1 MKTSIKSNAIRVAVV
16 LLLAVMAISQMAQ
29 AQTPVLQLKS
39 ANFNPNTGLWT
50 ATVGANGQATGTFP
64 TLANNVSPNGSPAV
78 VFNGANPLQLATAIA
93 ASGGYT
99 AIAYIKPSTISGTLA
114 LFGGAAGAFEYRIS
128 SGKQDALRQQQAD
141 LGAGTTVLSTSAF
154 SLVTVTVT
162 NSGAGAYRLN
172 GAADGA
178 NAATTFTAAIN
189 AIGARAA
196 GGGEN
201 FNGSVCEIDI
211 FDHVLT
217 PAEITSVETAL
228 TVEYVTALA
237 PSAPAV
243 LTDTFANPSV
253 ATVGGNDTL
262 SAAFMGTLPISY
274 QWEASPNANGSGAT
288 PITGATN
295 LTLVLTNLQLADSS
309 KYYSLRATNTV
320 APYATNSTWLQLNV
334 QALTPM
340 VQLIATNYDGSSV
353 WTDSSGNG
361 NNATY
366 SGGTAP
372 TLASFVTPNGG
383 SAVNIPTGGGRFALS
398 SSLAVSTVTGSG
410 YTVFAYFQPTATNG
424 SSRFGLT
431 GGTTGTLEYNY
442 YQGHQNYLR
451 EFIGG
456 GGAGT
461 AFIPTNNF
469 VLSDVAVDAN
479 AGTFRLN
486 GASDGTVAGSTF
498 TGPITRIGN
507 NQGTGDGFIGNIAE
521 IDIYSGALTFAQIT
535 NIEAHLTAKYVTA
548 NNIVIG
554 AATVSPTNV
563 TYAGNIVTLDASVI
577 GGTGTT
583 TYRWQTDNA
592 SGGASYSNIGGAT
605 TTNYALNTTG
615 LLGTYEY
622 RLIGT
627 PFGGSSVT
635 SAPVTLTVN
644 AASAPVVEVD
654 TTINPNPATVGG
666 NASLSAVFVGNLPI
680 SYQWQVSAN
689 ASGIPATSITGATNA
704 THTLSNLEL
713 SDSGKY
719 YSLRASNSIAPNV
732 VNSTWAQ
739 LTVQP
744 LAAMVQL
751 ISTNYDPNVGVW
763 TDSSGNG
770 NNATYSGATT
780 PTLTSLAT
788 PNGSTA
794 VNISS
799 GSGSFLLASSLDP
812 SSGYT
817 VFAFIKPSVVSGEG
831 RHALTA
837 GSSPTALEYD
847 IYNGSQDYLT
857 EYTADIGHGITTNL
871 STTNFSSINLAVN
884 SSGAAF
890 RLNGASDGNVSGAA
904 FGSPITR
911 IGNNEGSGDG
921 YVGEIAEIDIY
932 SGALSSIQVSN
943 IEAQL
948 TAKYVTVSGIVIGAA
963 TVSPTNNTFAGN
975 TVTLAAPVIGAT
987 GTTTFQWQTD
997 NGSGGASF
1005 SNIGGATTPNHVLN
1019 TTGLNGAYLYQLI
1032 GTPFGGSS
1040 VTSAPVSLTV
1050 NPASAPVV
1058 AVDTA
1063 ATPNPATDGGNATL
1077 TASFVG
1083 NLPISYQWQVSANA
1097 SGIPETSIAGA
1108 TNSTLMLTN
1117 LHLSDSGK
1125 YYSLRASNSIAP
1137 NVVNSTWLQLTV
1149 QPLAATVQLT
1159 ATNYDPVSGVWTN
1172 SADIN
1177 NNATYS
1183 GGTTPTVDSSVTPN
1197 GSSAVNI
1204 TAGGGSFAF
1213 ASSLDPSS
1221 GYTVFAYV
1229 KPSSTS
1235 GRHAITGGS
1244 SPGALEYDIYNGN
1257 QDYLTEYTADIGH
1270 GNATIPT
1277 TGFSL
1282 INLAVNSTGAA
1293 FRFNGAADGSVAGTT
1308 FSSAITRIGN
1318 NEGGGDGYVGEIAE
1332 VDIYS
1337 GVLSPSQISS
1347 IEAQLVAKYG
1357 VVGVAT
1363 NPTNITS
1370 SVSGNVLTLSWPADH
1385 IGWRLQTQTN
1395 SLSAGLGSGWTDV
1408 PGSTSVDSVSVTIN
1422 PANGTVFYRMVY
1434 P

>member
-1 MKTSIKSNAIRVAVV
+1 MKKTIHSNAVRVAIL
-16 LLLAVMAISQMAQ
+16 LLLAVVVIGQMAQ

-50 ATVGANGQATGTFP
+50 AMVGANAQATGTFP

-78 VFNGANPLQLATAIA
+78 VFNGANQLTLATAIP

-99 AIAYIKPSTISGTLA
+99 AIAYIKTSTTSGTLA

-162 NSGAGAYRLN
+162 NFGAGAYRLN

-189 AIGARAA
+189 AFGARAA

-211 FDHVLT
+211 YDHVLT
-217 PAEITSVETAL
+217 PTEITNVETAL
-228 TVEYVTALA
+228 TAAYVTALP

-243 LTDTFANPSV
+243 LTDTFANPSM
-253 ATVGGNDTL
+253 ATVGGNNTL

-274 QWEASPNANGSGAT
+274 QWQVSPNADGSGAT
-288 PITGATN
+288 SITAATN
-295 LTLVLTNLQLADSS
+295 ITLVLTNLHLTDSG

-372 TLASFVTPNGG
+372 ALVPFVTPNGG
-383 SAVNIPTGGGRFALS
+383 SAVNIPTGGGRFTLA
-398 SSLAVSTVTGSG
+398 SSLAVSTATGGG

-424 SSRFGLT
+424 TSRFGLT

-451 EFIGG
+451 EFVGG

-498 TGPITRIGN
+498 SGPITRIGN

-521 IDIYSGALTFAQIT
+521 IDIYSGALTFTQIT
-535 NIEAHLTAKYVTA
+535 NIEAQLTAKYVTA

-563 TYAGNIVTLDASVI
+563 TYAGNSVTLAASVI

-592 SGGASYSNIGGAT
+592 TGGASFANIGGAT
-605 TTNYALNTTG
+605 STNYVLNTTG
-615 LLGTYEY
+615 LLGTYQY
-622 RLIGT
+622 QLIGT

-635 SAPVTLTVN
+635 SAPVTLSVN
-644 AASAPVVEVD
+644 AASAPVVVVD

-689 ASGIPATSITGATNA
+689 ASGIPATSIAGATNA
-704 THTLSNLEL
+704 TYTLSNLQL

-732 VNSTWAQ
+732 INSSWVQ

-744 LAAMVQL
+744 LTAMVQL
-751 ISTNYDPNVGVW
+751 IGTNYDPNVGGW

-780 PTLTSLAT
+780 PTLASLAT
-788 PNGSTA
+788 PNGTPA
-794 VNISS
+794 VNVTS

-812 SSGYT
+812 SIGYT
-817 VFAFIKPSVVSGEG
+817 VFAFIKPSSVTGG
-831 RHALTA
+831 RHALTG

-847 IYNGSQDYLT
+847 LYNGSQDYLV
-857 EYTADIGHGITTNL
+857 EYTADIGHGIITNF

-890 RLNGASDGNVSGAA
+890 RLNGASDGNVSGAT
-904 FGSPITR
+904 FGSPIAR
-911 IGNNEGSGDG
+911 IGNNEGGGDG
-921 YVGEIAEIDIY
+921 YIGQIAEIAIY
-932 SGALSSIQVSN
+932 SGVLSSIQISN

-975 TVTLAAPVIGAT
+975 PVTLAAAVIGAT
-987 GTTTFQWQTD
+987 GTTTYQWQTD
-997 NGSGGASF
+997 NASGGATF
-1005 SNIGGATTPNHVLN
+1005 SNIGGATTTNYVLN
-1019 TTGLNGAYLYQLI
+1019 TTGLNGTYLYQLV

-1050 NPASAPVV
+1050 NPASAPIVV
-1058 AVDTA
+1058 ADTT

-1083 NLPISYQWQVSANA
+1083 NLPIGYQWQVSANA
-1097 SGIPETSIAGA
+1097 SGIPATSIPGA
-1108 TNSTLMLTN
+1108 TNTTLVLTN

-1125 YYSLRASNSIAP
+1125 YYSLRASNAIAP
-1137 NVVNSTWLQLTV
+1137 NVVNSIWLQLNV
-1149 QPLAATVQLT
+1149 QPLTALVQLI
-1159 ATNYDPVSGVWTN
+1159 ATNYDSVSGVWTN

-1183 GGTTPTVDSSVTPN
+1183 GGTTPILDSSVTPN
-1197 GSSAVNI
+1197 GFSAVNI

-1229 KPSSTS
+1229 KPSNTS
-1235 GRHAITGGS
+1235 GRRAITGGS

-1257 QDYLTEYTADIGH
+1257 QDYLIEYTADIGH
-1270 GNATIPT
+1270 GNATVPT
-1277 TGFSL
+1277 AGFSL

-1293 FRFNGAADGSVAGTT
+1293 FRFNGAVDGSVAGAT

-1318 NEGGGDGYVGEIAE
+1318 NEGGGDSYVGEIAE

-1337 GVLSPSQISS
+1337 GALSPNQISS
-1347 IEAQLVAKYG
+1347 IEAHLTAKYG
-1357 VVGVAT
+1357 AVGVAT

-1370 SVSGNVLTLSWPADH
+1370 TVSGNVLTLSWPADH

-1395 SLSAGLGSGWTDV
+1395 SLSSGLGSGWTDV
-1408 PGSTSVDSVSVTIN
+1408 AGSTTVNSVNMTIN
-1422 PANGTVFYRMVY
+1422 PANGTLFYRMVY

>member
-1 MKTSIKSNAIRVAVV
+1 MKPKITTQISPMKSILALIRCSG
-16 LLLAVMAISQMAQ
+16 LLTLVFLATGQMAQ
-29 AQTPVLQLKS
+29 AQTPLLQLKA
-39 ANFNPNTGLWT
+39 ANYHPNTGLWT
-50 ATVGANGQATGTFP
+50 ATVGANAQATGVFP
-64 TLANNVSPNGSPAV
+64 ALANSVSPNGSPAV

-99 AIAYIKPSTISGTLA
+99 AIAYIKPSTTSGTLA

-201 FNGSVCEIDI
+201 FNGSVCEFDI
-211 FDHVLT
+211 YDYVLT
-217 PAEITSVETAL
+217 LTEITNVETAL
-228 TVEYVTALA
+228 TAEYVTALP

-274 QWEASPNANGSGAT
+274 QWQASPNANGSGAT
-288 PITGATN
+288 TITGATN
-295 LTLVLTNLQLADSS
+295 LTLVLTNLQLADSG

-320 APYATNSTWLQLNV
+320 APYVTNSTWLQLNV

-340 VQLIATNYDGSSV
+340 VQFIATNYDGSSV
-353 WTDSSGNG
+353 WADSSGNG

-372 TLASFVTPNGG
+372 ALVSFVTPNGG
-383 SAVNIPTGGGRFALS
+383 SAVNIPTGGGGFTLA
-398 SSLAVSTVTGSG
+398 SSLAASTSTGVG
-410 YTVFAYFQPTATNG
+410 YTVFAYFHPTATNG
-424 SSRFGLT
+424 SSRFAPT

-442 YQGHQNYLR
+442 YQGHQNYLS
-451 EFIGG
+451 EFVGG

-486 GASDGTVAGSTF
+486 GASDGAVAGSTF

-521 IDIYSGALTFAQIT
+521 IDIYSGALTFTQIT
-535 NIEAHLTAKYVTA
+535 NIEAQLNAKYVTA

-554 AATVSPTNV
+554 AVTVSPTNV
-563 TYAGNIVTLDASVI
+563 TYAGNSVTLAASVI

-592 SGGASYSNIGGAT
+592 SGGASFSNIGGAT
-605 TTNYALNTTG
+605 STNYVLNTTG
-615 LLGTYEY
+615 LLGTYQY
-622 RLIGT
+622 WLIGT

-635 SAPVTLTVN
+635 SAPV
-644 AASAPVVEVD
+644 VVVD
-654 TTINPNPATVGG
+654 TTINPNPATVSG
-666 NASLSAVFVGNLPI
+666 NASLSAVFAGNLPI

-689 ASGIPATSITGATNA
+689 ASGIPATSIAGATNA
-704 THTLSNLEL
+704 IYTLSNLQL

-732 VNSTWAQ
+732 ANSTWVQ

-744 LAAMVQL
+744 LTAMVQL
-751 ISTNYDPNVGVW
+751 IGTNYDPNVGVW

-780 PTLTSLAT
+780 PTLTALAT
-788 PNGSTA
+788 PNGTPA
-794 VNISS
+794 VNVTS

-812 SSGYT
+812 SIGYT
-817 VFAFIKPSVVSGEG
+817 VFAYVKPSSTIG
-831 RHALTA
+831 RHAITG
-837 GSSPTALEYD
+837 GSYGSGYALEYD
-847 IYNGSQDYLT
+847 IDNGNQDYLI
-857 EYTADIGHGITTNL
+857 EYQSDVGHGNATI
-871 STTNFSSINLAVN
+871 STTNFSLIDLAVN
-884 SSGAAF
+884 SSGASF
-890 RLNGASDGNVSGAA
+890 HLNGTSDGSVSGAT
-904 FGSPITR
+904 FSQPITR
-911 IGNNEGSGDG
+911 IGNNTGGGDG
-921 YVGEIAEIDIY
+921 YVGQIAEIDIY
-932 SGALSSIQVSN
+932 TGVLSSIQISN

-963 TVSPTNNTFAGN
+963 TVSPTNNTYAGN
-975 TVTLAAPVIGAT
+975 PITLSATVIGGT
-987 GTTTFQWQTD
+987 GTTTYQWQTD
-997 NGSGGASF
+997 NASGGASF
-1005 SNIGGATTPNHVLN
+1005 SNIGGATTTNYVLN
-1019 TTGLNGAYLYQLI
+1019 TTGLNGTYLYQLI

-1058 AVDTA
+1058 AVDTT

-1083 NLPISYQWQVSANA
+1083 NLPISYQWQVSAKA
-1097 SGIPETSIAGA
+1097 SGIPATSIAGA
-1108 TNSTLMLTN
+1108 TNSTLVLTN
-1117 LHLSDSGK
+1117 LHLNDSGK

-1137 NVVNSTWLQLTV
+1137 YVVNSTWLQLTV
-1149 QPLAATVQLT
+1149 QPLAATVQLMV
-1159 ATNYDPVSGVWTN
+1159 TNYDPVSGVWTN

-1183 GGTTPTVDSSVTPN
+1183 GGTTPTLESPVTPN

-1229 KPSSTS
+1229 KPSNTS
-1235 GRHAITGGS
+1235 GRRAITGGS
-1244 SPGALEYDIYNGN
+1244 SPGALEYDTYNGN
-1257 QDYLTEYTADIGH
+1257 QDYLIEYTADIGH
-1270 GNATIPT
+1270 GTATIPT
-1277 TGFSL
+1277 SGFSM

-1293 FRFNGAADGSVAGTT
+1293 FRFNGASDSNVAGAT

-1318 NEGGGDGYVGEIAE
+1318 NEGGGDGFVGEIAE
-1332 VDIYS
+1332 VDIYT
-1337 GVLSPSQISS
+1337 GFLSPSQISS
-1347 IEAQLVAKYG
+1347 IEAQLTAKYG
-1357 VVGVAT
+1357 TVGVAT

-1370 SVSGNVLTLSWPADH
+1370 TVSGNVLTLSWPADH

-1395 SLSAGLGSGWTDV
+1395 SLSTGLGSGWTDV
-1408 PGSTSVDSVSVTIN
+1408 AGSTTVNSFNVTIN